1 VAFSL
6 IISIVLLFTW
16 FTAWLYRIEKNRMAQ
31 YADDPV
37 RNTLALL
44 QPFCSVWC
52 KNDHF
57 TKTGSGQTLD
67 TMREKGAFSADVW
80 AG

>member
-44 QPFCSVWC
+44 QPFCSV
-52 KNDHF
+52 
-57 TKTGSGQTLD
+57 
-67 TMREKGAFSADVW
+67 
-80 AG
+80 